1 MEIFH
6 EIYLSLQNN
15 YLENSVRQNYFLTA
29 SSLFNKSTDFD
40 FDIATKLRTYGGLVG
55 IENSI
60 MDRFLKDLKIL
71 RLHSF
76 LHDVAGYI
84 QE

>member
-1 MEIFH
+1 M
-6 EIYLSLQNN
+6 
-15 YLENSVRQNYFLTA
+15 
-29 SSLFNKSTDFD
+29 
-40 FDIATKLRTYGGLVG
+40 KLRTYGGLVG

-60 MDRFLKDLKIL
+60 RDRFLKDLKIL
-71 RLHSF
+71 RLHSI